1 MNFDKFRDT
10 APLSSMTSSISGPIY
25 FFFSSNMLIHWWY
38 FHSFGVWDFSLSNSC
53 IEGYSEEIRAV
64 GGCSGLFRGVPG
76 LGLVIQT
83 YTDTRNGCPLDAGR
97 YKVGSIAFSIA
108 LRSVTIHFLHMSMI
122 ASPRMSETEGKV
134 SLITLYTHWRADSF
148 SESNILQ

>member
-1 MNFDKFRDT
+1 MFEIF
-10 APLSSMTSSISGPIY
+10 LCPI
-25 FFFSSNMLIHWWY
+25 LVLRGIP
-38 FHSFGVWDFSLSNSC
+38 
-53 IEGYSEEIRAV
+53 RR
-64 GGCSGLFRGVPG
+64 SGLSGGVPG
-76 LGLVIQT
+76 YSGVFRSVPGLFLVIQT

-148 SESNILQ
+148 SDSNILQ